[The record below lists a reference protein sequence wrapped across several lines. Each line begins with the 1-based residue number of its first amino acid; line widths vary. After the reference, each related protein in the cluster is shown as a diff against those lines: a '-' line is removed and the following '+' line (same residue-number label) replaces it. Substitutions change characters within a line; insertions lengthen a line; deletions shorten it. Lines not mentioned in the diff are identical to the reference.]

1 MSRTFTE
8 GSIAKKLL
16 LFSLPI
22 LLSNFLQASILLI
35 NALWVGNLLGSAAF
49 AAITV
54 GTMVMVVILAF
65 VFGINNATLTIF
77 AQLKGAGNK
86 TEIRNYLSTFTII
99 LVVLSLLIGAIG
111 YILSKPVLILLNTPD
126 AILESATAY
135 LKINFVG
142 TLFLVGYNFIGTIL
156 RAFGDSKTPLYF
168 VLMAAVLTAVLDP
181 LFIAVFKLGVAGSAY
196 ATVLAQGSA
205 FIYSL
210 FFLARRHGHQG
221 FQLTPPKWVEVKT
234 IMQLGI
240 PSGMQMIVIYAGL
253 TVILSVVN
261 TFGDAVVSGFGVAQ
275 RLDNLVLLPAVALGT
290 AVNAMAAQNI
300 GVQNWTRV
308 TQISRVGVL
317 YNVSIMSFLSAIL
330 FIFAEPLIKLF
341 ITDRDSMNFGVS
353 YLKTI
358 AFFYPFIGLNFIFNG
373 IVRSSGAMF
382 QVLVLNIISLW
393 MLRVPLVYWMTAL
406 FGESGIAL
414 GIGISF
420 LTSCL
425 FSMAYYYYGGWR
437 NKRLFD

>member
-142 TLFLVGYNFIGTIL
+142 TLDRKSTRLNSSHVAISY
-156 RAFGDSKTPLYF
+156 
-168 VLMAAVLTAVLDP
+168 
-181 LFIAVFKLGVAGSAY
+181 AVFC
-196 ATVLAQGSA
+196 
-205 FIYSL
+205 
-210 FFLARRHGHQG
+210 
-221 FQLTPPKWVEVKT
+221 
-234 IMQLGI
+234 
-240 PSGMQMIVIYAGL
+240 
-253 TVILSVVN
+253 
-261 TFGDAVVSGFGVAQ
+261 
-275 RLDNLVLLPAVALGT
+275 
-290 AVNAMAAQNI
+290 
-300 GVQNWTRV
+300 
-308 TQISRVGVL
+308 
-317 YNVSIMSFLSAIL
+317 
-330 FIFAEPLIKLF
+330 
-341 ITDRDSMNFGVS
+341 
-353 YLKTI
+353 LK
-358 AFFYPFIGLNFIFNG
+358 
-373 IVRSSGAMF
+373 
-382 QVLVLNIISLW
+382 
-393 MLRVPLVYWMTAL
+393 
-406 FGESGIAL
+406 
-414 GIGISF
+414 
-420 LTSCL
+420 
-425 FSMAYYYYGGWR
+425 
-437 NKRLFD
+437 KK